1 MNSNLPPK
9 KNKDEKSPRVMVSGG
24 KIFSNLEYER
34 LADFKITD
42 IQNVLEDWEANAPE
56 EYKNLLNAE

>member
-1 MNSNLPPK
+1 MNSNLPPT

-24 KIFSNLEYER
+24 KIFSDLEYER
-34 LADFKITD
+34 LAEITFQD